1 MINLWKRLKVN
12 QIKKSFSSK
21 NIYSAPTLTSFQYLK
36 TPNNPPPPNLRS
48 FKVIFRVLFRVLS
61 DRVLLR
67 VLSDSISFRVLR
79 PLFLVCRLPSVAWT
93 TWGVLQWLPSL
104 NILTATD
111 VLILSLGNLMQL
123 PEIWASFWN

>member
-21 NIYSAPTLTSFQYLK
+21 NINSAPTLTSFQYLK

-93 TWGVLQWLPSL
+93 TWGVLQWLSSL